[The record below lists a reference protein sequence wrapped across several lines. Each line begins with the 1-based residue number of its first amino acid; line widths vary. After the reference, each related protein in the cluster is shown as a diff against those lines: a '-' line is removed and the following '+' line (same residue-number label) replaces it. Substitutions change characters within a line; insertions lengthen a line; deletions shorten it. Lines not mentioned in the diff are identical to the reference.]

1 MSMFPPISLPA
12 QRILAFDIENR
23 PLSYWIPDRP
33 TAEITSIAAC
43 WVDQPETMMV
53 WLLRPAFTDAEHAGQ
68 MRTMLTGFKAMYD
81 QADMVTGH
89 YITRHDLPIIN
100 AGLIEWGLP
109 ILGQKMVQ
117 DTKTQL
123 VKFADIPK
131 TQENLS
137 DLMAIFAEKVHMKQ
151 SSWRT
156 ANRLTVEGL
165 AATEARVKG
174 DVIQHQELR
183 KGLLGRGLLHAPRVW
198 SP

>member
-1 MSMFPPISLPA
+1 VKIPA
-12 QRILAFDIENR
+12 ITGAVRILDFDIENR

-43 WVDQPETMMV
+43 WVGQPKTTVV
-53 WLLRPAFTDAEHAGQ
+53 WLLRPAFTNAEHAAQ
-68 MRTMLTGFKAMYD
+68 MRTMLAGFKAMYD

-109 ILGQKMVQ
+109 ILEQKLVQ

-137 DLMAIFAEKVHMKQ
+137 DLMGLFEKKVHMKQ
-151 SSWRT
+151 TMWRE

-165 AATEARVKG
+165 AATEKRVRG
-174 DVIQHQELR
+174 DVIQHQKLR
-183 KGLLGRGLLHAPRVW
+183 LALLKRGLLKAPKVW
-198 SP
+198 RP